1 MAQKQSDELF
11 FANLLLRARAT
22 QCQVSH
28 YEPITCAQDRV
39 EYAYHGSTY
48 TRRDVQHVCDVY
60 NQAKGLNSTQ
70 EINLMITIQHVIIAP
85 NV

>member
-1 MAQKQSDELF
+1 M
-11 FANLLLRARAT
+11 
-22 QCQVSH
+22 
-28 YEPITCAQDRV
+28 TCAQDRV
-39 EYAYHGSTY
+39 EHVCHGPLY
-48 TRRDVQHVCDVY
+48 TLRDVQHMYMHVCDVY